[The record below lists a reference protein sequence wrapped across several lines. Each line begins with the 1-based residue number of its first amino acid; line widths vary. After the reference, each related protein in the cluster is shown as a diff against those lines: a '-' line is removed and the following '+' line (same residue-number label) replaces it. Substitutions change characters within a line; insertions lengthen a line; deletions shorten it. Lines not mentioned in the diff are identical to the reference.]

1 MSNII
6 MNELIEAEKDLAF
19 RTEKIETDYKLY
31 RPSTKSKFFERE
43 LLLQQKAQKKVDAL
57 KREINSLNLLTPE
70 QIIHVCNEV
79 LNFRLS
85 RKNYNK
91 EVQKQMQKKQPLIFV
106 LQKGEERSVILEV
119 DNRTSTDFKEPIS
132 KPMLIDNLLLD
143 YYAIKNIV
151 II

>member
-19 RTEKIETDYKLY
+19 ITEKIETDYKLY

-70 QIIHVCNEV
+70 QIINVCNEV
-79 LNFRLS
+79 LKFRLS

-91 EVQKQMQKKQPLIFV
+91 EVQKQMQKQPLIFV

-132 KPMLIDNLLLD
+132 KPMIINNLLLD